1 MEPTRAC
8 EFSSF
13 RGAERYHILGE
24 YSLTTLRQEPL
35 RLQSKHPK
43 SGMEPLGSVQLM
55 IEADVCTRVDV
66 VLSLSVLDA
75 MPRGCFSGWPD
86 VIGVVTRHVLL
97 SVPISYMSTLIK
109 SYILK

>member
-1 MEPTRAC
+1 
-8 EFSSF
+8 
-13 RGAERYHILGE
+13 
-24 YSLTTLRQEPL
+24 
-35 RLQSKHPK
+35 
-43 SGMEPLGSVQLM
+43 MEPLGSVQLM

-75 MPRGCFSGWPD
+75 MPRGCFSRWPD

-97 SVPISYMSTLIK
+97 SVPISYKSTLIK